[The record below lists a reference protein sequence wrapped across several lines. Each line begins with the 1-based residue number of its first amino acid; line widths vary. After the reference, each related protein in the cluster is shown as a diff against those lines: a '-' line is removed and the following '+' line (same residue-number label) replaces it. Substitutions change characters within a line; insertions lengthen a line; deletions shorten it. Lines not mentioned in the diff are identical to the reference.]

1 MLKGYFKFLSRNKAY
16 TFINIAGLVVSLMFI
31 ILMGDYT
38 WRQYSID
45 SWHKNAD
52 RIYLM
57 GSDEDFFMWPQVA
70 EEIKGMCPEVEKT
83 CCVMS
88 QNGKIKRLSSES
100 LPSLLEDGRVV
111 KEFGEAKY
119 GLREVKTKD
128 SENGNIMLADST
140 FFQFFSFPLVQ
151 GNLQTAL
158 DAPDKCVVTESLARQ
173 LFGNKNPIGE
183 TLQIV
188 GDRHVRMGNEDP
200 YDTTLVYTVSAIAK
214 DFDRTVLPNETRLIV
229 SMERFGQVM
238 GYELTNDAFAYGST
252 GACKDF
258 LMLRPGT
265 TLDSKKKTIEE
276 HLNKNYMLWSRLGEH
291 DLTLT
296 PLTDIMFAPQ
306 NNGYG
311 MQKGDKTRLHILL
324 AAVLAILFFAVSNY
338 INLTVANTGFR
349 AKEMA
354 TRRLFG
360 SSQHE
365 ISLKLIAESTLMMVV
380 ASLIGFALALCFQ
393 DDAAELFKGKIA
405 LVNDINIG
413 TVSVSLGFILL
424 VGIISGIMPSWQI
437 SRYQPIDIVK
447 GNFRYHSKMLLG
459 RLFIIVQ
466 NVVTVTMLTAALVIW
481 LQLNHLIHAPLGFNT
496 ERLYYVNSPM
506 GKSQTVRNQL
516 EKMPFVERIG
526 EYSGTTFTS
535 YNSRMRTIKNGEKL
549 VNLFLTDLDSTAFNL
564 YGLKVLQDY
573 GPTSGGYY
581 LNEEAMRMMEYT
593 GKEREMDWGEGKKVP
608 INGVIKDFHR
618 INVLQDAEPFAIRLQ
633 EHVDNP
639 NFLVK
644 TNGDKQAKAAFVEI
658 LRGLDVAEEELK
670 WYVSSLE
677 ENIAE
682 TFEDQQ
688 NTLKI
693 ITLFTII
700 AVIIS
705 VMGYVGMSLFFI
717 RQRQKEIG
725 IRKIMGSTSGEVM
738 VLMLR
743 IFCSPLLLSFV
754 VAVPLS
760 WYIMR
765 DWLTNFSYRITLSP
779 WIFIA
784 TYAFALLVAVLS
796 VGFQIIKAVRTNPVE
811 SIKTE

>member
-1 MLKGYFKFLSRNKAY
+1 MKSYFKFLSRNKAY

-52 RIYLM
+52 RIYLT
-57 GSDEDFFMWPQVA
+57 GSGEEFFMWPQA
-70 EEIKGMCPEVEKT
+70 AQEIKEMCPEVEQT

-88 QNGKIKRLSSES
+88 QNGRI
-100 LPSLLEDGRVV
+100 
-111 KEFGEAKY
+111 KY
-119 GLREVKTKD
+119 GQREVKEGDK
-128 SENGNIMLADST
+128 ENGIIMLADST
-140 FFQFFSFPLVQ
+140 FFRFFDFELTK
-151 GNLQTAL
+151 GDRRTAL
-158 DAPDKCVVTESLARQ
+158 DAPDKCVITERLAER
-173 LFGNKNPIGE
+173 LFGGKDPIGE
-183 TLQIV
+183 SLQIV
-188 GDRHVRMGNEDP
+188 GQRSVFMNNEDP
-200 YDTTLVYTVSAIAK
+200 YDSTLVYTVSGIVK
-214 DFDRTVLPNETRLIV
+214 DFDRTVLPNETQLIA
-229 SMERFGQVM
+229 SMERFPQVM
-238 GYELTNDAFAYGST
+238 GYTLRPQSFAYSQT
-252 GACKDF
+252 GACKAF
-258 LMLRPGT
+258 LMLRPGA
-265 TLDSKKKTIEE
+265 TLDAKKKVIED
-276 HLNKNYMLWSRLGEH
+276 HLAKNYMWAHMDNQEFFA
-291 DLTLT
+291 T

-311 MQKGDKTRLHILL
+311 MQKGDKTRLRILL

-360 SSQHE
+360 SSQRQ
-365 ISLKLIAESTLMMVV
+365 ISLKLIAESTLMIAV
-380 ASLIGFALALCFQ
+380 AFLLGLALAFCFQ
-393 DDAAELFKGKIA
+393 DDAAELFRGKIA
-405 LVNDINIG
+405 LINDVSVG
-413 TVSVSLGFILL
+413 TVSVCLGFILL
-424 VGIISGIMPSWQI
+424 VGIVSGIMPSYQI

-447 GNFRYHSKMLLG
+447 GNFRYHSKMVMG

-466 NVVTVTMLTAALVIW
+466 NIVTVTMLTSALVIW

-496 ERLYYVNSPM
+496 ERLYYVNTPE
-506 GKSQTVRNQL
+506 GKSQTVRSQL

-526 EYSGTTFTS
+526 EYSGTTFVTYSSSIRSITRGDKLTS
-535 YNSRMRTIKNGEKL
+535 
-549 VNLFLTDLDSTAFNL
+549 LFLTDLDSTAFALYNL
-564 YGLKVLQDY
+564 DILKDY
-573 GPTSGGYY
+573 GSTSGGYY
-581 LNEEAMRMMEYT
+581 LNEDAKRRLELT
-593 GKEREMDWGEGKKVP
+593 DDDREMDWGEGKRVP
-608 INGVIKDFHR
+608 ISGILKDFHR
-618 INVLQDAEPFAIRLQ
+618 INVLTEAEPFAIRVQ
-633 EHVDNP
+633 EHVDAP
-639 NFLVK
+639 DFLVK
-644 TNGDKQAKAAFVEI
+644 TNGDKRAKATFVEM
-658 LRGLDVAEEELK
+658 LRELGVSEVALQ
-670 WYVSSLE
+670 WYVTSLDE
-677 ENIAE
+677 GIAD

-693 ITLFTII
+693 ITLFTLI

-743 IFCSPLLLSFV
+743 MFCSPLLLSFV

-779 WIFIA
+779 WIFA
-784 TYAFALLVAVLS
+784 VTCAFALLVAVLS
-796 VGFQIIKAVRTNPVE
+796 VGLQIIKAVRTNPVE

>member
-1 MLKGYFKFLSRNKAY
+1 MKSYLKFLSRNKVY

-52 RIYLM
+52 RIYLT
-57 GSDEDFFMWPQVA
+57 GSDEDFFMWPQA
-70 EEIKGMCPEVEKT
+70 AQEIKEMCPEVEKS

-88 QNGKIKRLSSES
+88 QNGKIK
-100 LPSLLEDGRVV
+100 
-111 KEFGEAKY
+111 Y
-119 GLREVKTKD
+119 GQREVKAMD
-128 SENGNIMLADST
+128 DENGNIMLADST

-151 GNLQTAL
+151 GNPQTAL

-173 LFGNKNPIGE
+173 LFGDKNPIGE

-200 YDTTLVYTVSAIAK
+200 YDTTLVYTVSAVAK
-214 DFDRTVLPNETRLIV
+214 DFDRTVLPNETRLIA

-238 GYELTNDAFAYGST
+238 GYKLTNDAFAYGQT

-258 LMLRPGT
+258 LMLRPGM

-276 HLNKNYMLWSRLGEH
+276 HLNKNYMLWHRMGEH
-291 DLTLT
+291 EFTVT

-365 ISLKLIAESTLMMVV
+365 ISLKLIAESTLMIAV
-380 ASLIGFALALCFQ
+380 AFFIGLALAFCFQ
-393 DDAAELFKGKIA
+393 DDAAELFRGKIA
-405 LVNDINIG
+405 LMNDINIG
-413 TVSVSLGFILL
+413 TVSVCLGFILL
-424 VGIISGIMPSWQI
+424 VGIVSGLMPSYQI
-437 SRYQPIDIVK
+437 SRFQPIDIVK
-447 GNFRYHSKMLLG
+447 GNFRFRSKMVMG
-459 RLFIIVQ
+459 KLFIILQ
-466 NVVTVTMLTAALVIW
+466 NVISVTMLTAALVIW

-496 ERLYYVNSPM
+496 EQLYYVNSPM

-516 EKMPFVERIG
+516 EKMPFVERVG
-526 EYSGTTFTS
+526 EYRGTTFTS
-535 YNSRMRTIKNGEKL
+535 YNSSMRSITNGDKL
-549 VNLFLTDLDSTAFNL
+549 TTLFLTDLDSTAFSL
-564 YGLKVLQDY
+564 YGLDILKDY
-573 GPTSGGYY
+573 GNTSNGYY
-581 LNEEAMRMMEYT
+581 LNEEAKRRLEL
-593 GKEREMDWGEGKKVP
+593 KDEDREMVWGKDEMASVSG
-608 INGVIKDFHR
+608 IIKDFHR
-618 INVLQDAEPFAIRLQ
+618 INVLQGVEPFAIRLQ
-633 EHVDNP
+633 EHVEYP
-639 NFLVK
+639 NFLVR
-644 TNGDKQAKAAFVEI
+644 TNGDKQAKAAFVEMM
-658 LRGLDVAEEELK
+658 RGLDVPEEEME
-670 WYVSSLE
+670 WYVSSLDDG
-677 ENIAE
+677 IAG

-743 IFCSPLLLSFV
+743 MFCTPLLFSFV
-754 VAVPLS
+754 IAVPLS

-784 TYAFALLVAVLS
+784 TCAFALLVAILS
-796 VGFQIIKAVRTNPVE
+796 VGLQIIKAVRTNPVE

>member
-1 MLKGYFKFLSRNKAY
+1 MKSYFKFLSRNKAY

-45 SWHKNAD
+45 AWHKHAD
-52 RIYLM
+52 RIYLT
-57 GSDEDFFMWPQVA
+57 GSGEEFFMWPQA
-70 EEIKGMCPEVEKT
+70 AQEIKEMCPEIEQT

-88 QNGKIKRLSSES
+88 QNGRI
-100 LPSLLEDGRVV
+100 
-111 KEFGEAKY
+111 KY
-119 GLREVKTKD
+119 GQREVKEEAK
-128 SENGNIMLADST
+128 ENGIIMLTDST
-140 FFQFFSFPLVQ
+140 FFRFFDFELTK
-151 GNLQTAL
+151 GDRRTAL
-158 DAPDKCVVTESLARQ
+158 DAPDKCVITERLARR
-173 LFGNKNPIGE
+173 LFGEKDPIGE
-183 TLQIV
+183 SLQIV
-188 GDRHVRMGNEDP
+188 GKRSVFMNHEDP
-200 YDTTLVYTVSAIAK
+200 YDSTLVYTVSGIVK
-214 DFDRTVLPNETRLIV
+214 DFDRTVLPNETQIIA
-229 SMERFGQVM
+229 SMERFPQVM
-238 GYELTNDAFAYGST
+238 GYNLKPRSFAYSST
-252 GACKDF
+252 GACKAF
-258 LMLRPGT
+258 LMLRPGA
-265 TLDSKKKTIEE
+265 TLDAKKKLIES
-276 HLNKNYMLWSRLGEH
+276 HLAKNYMWTHMDNQEFIA
-291 DLTLT
+291 T

-311 MQKGDKTRLHILL
+311 MQKGDKTRLRILL

-360 SSQHE
+360 SSQME
-365 ISLKLIAESTLMMVV
+365 ISLKLIAESTLMITV
-380 ASLIGFALALCFQ
+380 AFLIGLALAFFFQ
-393 DDAAELFKGKIA
+393 DDAAELFRGKIA
-405 LVNDINIG
+405 LLNDVSIG
-413 TVSVSLGFILL
+413 TVSVCLGFILL
-424 VGIISGIMPSWQI
+424 VGIISGIMPSYQI

-447 GNFRYHSKMLLG
+447 GNFRYRSKMVMG

-496 ERLYYVNSPM
+496 ERLYYVNTPE
-506 GKSQTVRNQL
+506 GKSQTVRSLL

-526 EYSGTTFTS
+526 EYSGTTFVTYSSSIRSITNGDKLTS
-535 YNSRMRTIKNGEKL
+535 
-549 VNLFLTDLDSTAFNL
+549 LFLTDLDSTAFAL
-564 YGLKVLQDY
+564 YGLDILKDY
-573 GPTSGGYY
+573 GNTSNGYY
-581 LNEEAMRMMEYT
+581 LNEEAKRRLELT
-593 GKEREMDWGEGKKVP
+593 DDDREMVWGKDETASIRG
-608 INGVIKDFHR
+608 ILKDFHR
-618 INVLQDAEPFAIRLQ
+618 INVLTEAEPFAIRVQ

-644 TNGDKQAKAAFVEI
+644 TNGDKQAKAAFVEMI
-658 LRGLDVAEEELK
+658 RELGVPEEGIE

-677 ENIAE
+677 EGIAM

-693 ITLFTII
+693 ITLFTVI

-725 IRKIMGSTSGEVM
+725 IRKIMGSTSGEVAT
-738 VLMLR
+738 LMLR
-743 IFCSPLLLSFV
+743 IFCSPLLVSFV
-754 VAVPLS
+754 IAVPLS

-784 TYAFALLVAVLS
+784 TCAFALLVAILS
-796 VGFQIIKAVRTNPVE
+796 VGLQIIKAVRTNPAE

>member
-1 MLKGYFKFLSRNKAY
+1 MKSYFKFLSRNKAY

-52 RIYLM
+52 RICLT
-57 GSDEDFFMWPQVA
+57 GSGEDFFMWPQA
-70 EEIKGMCPEVEKT
+70 AQEIKAMCPEIEQT

-88 QNGKIKRLSSES
+88 QNGRIKN
-100 LPSLLEDGRVV
+100 GQ
-111 KEFGEAKY
+111 
-119 GLREVKTKD
+119 REVKEEDK
-128 SENGNIMLADST
+128 ENGIIMLTDST
-140 FFQFFSFPLVQ
+140 FFNFFDFELTK
-151 GNLQTAL
+151 GDKRTAL
-158 DAPDKCVVTESLARQ
+158 DAPDKCVITERLAQR
-173 LFGNKNPIGE
+173 LFGEKDPIGE
-183 TLQIV
+183 SLQIV
-188 GDRHVRMGNEDP
+188 GKRSVFMNHEDP
-200 YDTTLVYTVSAIAK
+200 YDSTLVYTVSGIVK
-214 DFDRTVLPNETRLIV
+214 DFDRTVLPNETQIIAN
-229 SMERFGQVM
+229 MERFPQVM
-238 GYELTNDAFAYGST
+238 GYTLRPRSFAYSGT
-252 GACKDF
+252 GACKAF
-258 LMLRPGT
+258 LMLRPGA
-265 TLDSKKKTIEE
+265 TLDAKKKMIED
-276 HLNKNYMLWSRLGEH
+276 HLAKNYMWAHMENQEFFA
-291 DLTLT
+291 T

-360 SSQHE
+360 SSQRQ
-365 ISLKLIAESTLMMVV
+365 ISLKLIAESTLMIAV
-380 ASLIGFALALCFQ
+380 AFLIGFALALCFQ

-405 LVNDINIG
+405 LLNDITFG
-413 TVSVSLGFILL
+413 TVSVCLGFILL
-424 VGIISGIMPSWQI
+424 VGIISGIMPSYQI
-437 SRYQPIDIVK
+437 SRFQPIDIVK
-447 GNFRYHSKMLLG
+447 GNFRYHSKMVMG

-496 ERLYYVNSPM
+496 ERLYYVNVPE
-506 GKSQTVRNQL
+506 GKSQTVRSQL

-526 EYSGTTFTS
+526 EYSGTTFVTYSSSIRSITNGDKLTS
-535 YNSRMRTIKNGEKL
+535 
-549 VNLFLTDLDSTAFNL
+549 LFLTDLDSTAFTL
-564 YGLKVLQDY
+564 YGLDILKDY
-573 GPTSGGYY
+573 GNTSNGYY
-581 LNEEAMRMMEYT
+581 LNEDAKRRLELT
-593 GKEREMDWGEGKKVP
+593 DDDREMVWGKDEMAP
-608 INGVIKDFHR
+608 ISGILKDFHR
-618 INVLQDAEPFAIRLQ
+618 INVLHESEPFAIRVQ
-633 EHVDNP
+633 EHVDDP

-644 TNGDKQAKAAFVEI
+644 TNGDKQAKAAFVEMM
-658 LRGLDVAEEELK
+658 RGLDVPEEAME

-677 ENIAE
+677 EGIAN

-754 VAVPLS
+754 IAVPLS

-779 WIFIA
+779 WIFAA
-784 TYAFALLVAVLS
+784 TCAFALLVAILS
-796 VGFQIIKAVRTNPVE
+796 VGLQIIKAVRTNPVE